1 MEELRAILIAHAKRY
16 PLMQP
21 TDAVKLIYQNEF
33 GGGHL
38 IRDEEACLNYLRR
51 EYADLEKDP
60 SAQLYEEIG
69 NGIVRVNLAAV
80 KPNDLGQIGRD
91 FIRSAAEHAGTMD
104 SFLQKLDVLRKLTLE
119 DTFSFDSQKLENY
132 SFEYGNQN
140 YPIVSHSEAYREEYR
155 PAYRIILNK
164 KSGVALN
171 RVTPPDSILTIS
183 DGYGTELYFQK
194 RLIPE
199 IDMMAETIC
208 FSPKT
213 YWGVYGPSWTK

>member
-1 MEELRAILIAHAKRY
+1 MEELKVILITHANRY

-21 TDAVKLIYQNEF
+21 QDAVKLIYQNEF
-33 GGGHL
+33 GGAHL

-80 KPNDLGQIGRD
+80 KPEDLEQLGRD
-91 FIRSAAEHAGTMD
+91 FIRSAAEHTGTMD

-132 SFEYGNQN
+132 LFEYGNQN

-155 PAYRIILNK
+155 PAYRIILN
-164 KSGVALN
+164 
-171 RVTPPDSILTIS
+171 
-183 DGYGTELYFQK
+183 
-194 RLIPE
+194 
-199 IDMMAETIC
+199 
-208 FSPKT
+208 
-213 YWGVYGPSWTK
+213 